1 MRKRIISESLPDSSL
16 PPGNWLNLEELVEVE
31 LTSEDPD
38 YPIEAALLHNI
49 SQGWRASV
57 PGQQTI
63 RVLFMQPQHIRQ
75 IQLCFDES
83 NAERTQEYVLRWS
96 QEIGGGALSEITR
109 QQWNFCPEGST
120 TELEDHRVDLPGAAL
135 IELTITP
142 DISGRINF
150 ASLSKLRIA

>member
-1 MRKRIISESLPDSSL
+1 MRKRIISESLPDNSP
-16 PPGNWLNLEELVEVE
+16 PPGNWLNLEELAEVE

-38 YPIEAALLHNI
+38 YPIEAALLPNM

-63 RVLFMQPQHIRQ
+63 RLVFKQPQHIHH
-75 IQLCFDES
+75 IQLSFHES
-83 NAERTQEYVLRWS
+83 NTKRTQEYVLQWS
-96 QEIGGGALSEITR
+96 QEGGALREITR

-120 TELEDHRVDLPGAAL
+120 TELEDHRVDLPAAAV
-135 IELTITP
+135 IELSITP
-142 DISGRINF
+142 DISGQACF